1 MPANA
6 GMFAKVV
13 KLAKARREGNTAG
26 TPLISGLSI
35 AAGPTESDSR
45 KASNN
50 LQGHQQQQQ
59 ELARHYKLLDGHP
72 QRR

>member
-6 GMFAKVV
+6 GMFAGKV

-26 TPLISGLSI
+26 TPLTSGLSK

-45 KASNN
+45 NASNN
-50 LQGHQQQQQ
+50 LQ
-59 ELARHYKLLDGHP
+59 
-72 QRR
+72 